1 MKAKSYNLYIL
12 LIIVILA
19 VGIITLTRNILN
31 IESKEVKSAKEF
43 IELLIDKEIIDENKA
58 SLFKEEYLN
67 QSIGKT
73 SNVQYSVILG
83 NYAIDIDSDFNVTGF
98 SNKNIELK
106 DKSINVS
113 KEEAILL
120 AEDYIKK
127 ISDSEILFK
136 EVKEKDEESN
146 SHYSVVFYKAKDGY
160 PIYRNEIT
168 MVIDKY
174 NGKLDAYSNKNIE
187 NNNYINTI
195 NYNEKEIKDIMNN
208 YFKDINKNVSYVSDG
223 MLSYVSVNG
232 EYILSY
238 IFNIISEPDND
249 ILLKIDNSERSYDEI
264 NELEEKIDTKNESS
278 NEEILIIRTDNG
290 KFINLDTSLIN
301 K

>member
-113 KEEAILL
+113 KQEAILL

-249 ILLKIDNSERSYDEI
+249 MLLKIDNSERSYDEI